1 MNNVIVYSKPSC
13 VQCTATY
20 RALDTKGVRYEVIDL
35 TTQPAEVVESF
46 KARGLMQ
53 APIVVTDT
61 DEWAGFQ
68 PDKIAALA
76 A

>member
-1 MNNVIVYSKPSC
+1 MSNVIVYSKPSC

-20 RALDTKGVRYEVIDL
+20 RALNNKGARYEVIDL
-35 TTQPAEVVESF
+35 TTQPVDVVESF
-46 KARGLMQ
+46 KARGLLQ

-61 DEWAGFQ
+61 DTWAGFQ